1 MACRHQGSISRF
13 CSSSRDIQRLWR
25 TPLDFPGCGGGGQFS
40 ATTQAQ
46 RAGRG
51 GARAQPVRNPLAE
64 RAANGN
70 GTEANL
76 GSGLGQGRGSDA
88 GPDADA
94 YKLRDIIML
103 HSASSAEAVPVL

>member
-1 MACRHQGSISRF
+1 MWGRGRS
-13 CSSSRDIQRLWR
+13 
-25 TPLDFPGCGGGGQFS
+25 S

-64 RAANGN
+64 LTASGN
-70 GTEANL
+70 GAEAKL

-88 GPDADA
+88 GSDADA